1 MAALPVVPFLGWIA
15 FPTVALLMPLVT
27 VICGGRLMA
36 RFKRGKPENYLYR
49 RLEQQ
54 LCQMGYGNSGLILTS
69 RILALRRQ
77 RPVIRRRGCMSK
89 FRNALNARDHH
100 ILSLRCACAVLFLLL
115 VIALIGWILSPRSL
129 TIHNPPDLRSGS
141 TAWWEVP
148 PATVYA
154 FSFYIFQQLNSWPK
168 MVAPIIP
175 TGSARSRR
183 I

>member
-1 MAALPVVPFLGWIA
+1 MATIEFMPDRLNAEPVVFRGFTTPELGLTVLFSLAAGLMAALPVVPFLGWIA

-77 RPVIRRRGCMSK
+77 RPVIRRRGM
-89 FRNALNARDHH
+89 H
-100 ILSLRCACAVLFLLL
+100 
-115 VIALIGWILSPRSL
+115 
-129 TIHNPPDLRSGS
+129 
-141 TAWWEVP
+141 E
-148 PATVYA
+148 
-154 FSFYIFQQLNSWPK
+154 
-168 MVAPIIP
+168 
-175 TGSARSRR
+175 
-183 I
+183 